1 MRDRA
6 TLSAYFLAR
15 TKWGTAARVTI
26 AGDASNRRYE
36 RLTRSDNKT
45 AILMDA
51 PPEKGEDTAPF
62 IGITNHLR
70 ALNLSAPRI
79 LEKDTANGFLL
90 LEDLGDDLFA
100 RVVAADPTL
109 EEFLYKAA
117 VDVLLHLHNAPPSNV
132 APYDSDAMTQMA
144 SLSFDWYQKGALGY
158 CNETAKS
165 AFQSEL
171 HAALAPLDDRID
183 VLIQRD
189 YHAENLIWLP
199 KRHGVA
205 RVGLLDYQDA
215 MAGHRAYDLMSI
227 LQDARRFVSPEIARS
242 MMAYYIEKS
251 GVENTQFKADYAL
264 LGLQRNLRIL
274 GGFSRLSLAY
284 GKPQYIDLIPR
295 VWKHIQANLQHPDL
309 QEISSLIAKSMPFPS
324 PEILRKINDQC
335 ATIPIP

>member
-1 MRDRA
+1 MHDRA
-6 TLSAYFLAR
+6 TLSARFLAR
-15 TKWGTAARVTI
+15 KKWDSAARVTI
-26 AGDASNRRYE
+26 AGDASNRRYD
-36 RLTRSDNKT
+36 RLTHPDAKT

-51 PPEKGEDTAPF
+51 TPEKSEDTRPF
-62 IGITNHLR
+62 IAITNHLR
-70 ALNLSAPRI
+70 ALGLSAPQI
-79 LEKDTANGFLL
+79 LDKDTAHGFLL

-100 RVVAADPTL
+100 RVIAADPTS
-109 EEFLYKAA
+109 EETLYTAA
-117 VDVLLHLHNAPPSNV
+117 TDVLLHLHNAAATN
-132 APYDSDAMTQMA
+132 AARYDSNIMTQTA
-144 SLSFDWYQKGALGY
+144 SLAFDWYQKGALGRSD
-158 CNETAKS
+158 ETAKS
-165 AFQSEL
+165 TFQSEF

-199 KRHGVA
+199 ERQGVA

-227 LQDARRFVSPEIARS
+227 LQDARRDVSPEIARA
-242 MMAYYIEKS
+242 MLAYFIDRS
-251 GVENTQFKADYAL
+251 GVENTQFRADYAL

-295 VWKHIQANLQHPDL
+295 VWDHIQTNLVHPNL
-309 QEISSLIAKSMPFPS
+309 HRIAFLITRSLPFPS
-324 PEILRKINDQC
+324 PEILRKLKDQC